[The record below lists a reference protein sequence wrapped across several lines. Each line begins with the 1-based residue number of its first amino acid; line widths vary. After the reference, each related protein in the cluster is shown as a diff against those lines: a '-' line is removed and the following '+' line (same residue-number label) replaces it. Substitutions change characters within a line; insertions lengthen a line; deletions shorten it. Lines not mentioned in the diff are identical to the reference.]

1 MAWCPGFALK
11 QNRKGRRGEWQRMR
25 LTEAGRPAL
34 ELVECHR
41 SSAGC
46 LMSECVY
53 SLLFSPFIDAQD
65 VVYWGNYDALEIK

>member
-1 MAWCPGFALK
+1 
-11 QNRKGRRGEWQRMR
+11 MR

-41 SSAGC
+41 ISAGC